1 VKRYLVAIALLG
13 CGQNLTPSGLTPFA
27 PGEEAPLACTPNVDG
42 VLEAGEIPVFF
53 DAAARYL
60 VNPAGEP
67 RSFDRE
73 GTVDEAGV
81 RSWDLATDYADDR
94 VIELGALPIGDQW
107 FATEFPLADFAS
119 PLSDD
124 LLGVYHID
132 ERGLWLH
139 GVASSTPDP
148 PEGTTLLPY
157 DEPVPIVR
165 LPLEGSDRWIA
176 TGEVSEGEALGLA
189 YRGTD
194 TYDVR
199 VTGAG
204 RLDLPDLSFGQ
215 AWQIDQRVTIEP
227 AIGAPVE
234 RRIVLWMNEC
244 FGEVARA
251 EGDAELDEAATLRR
265 STLR

>member
-1 VKRYLVAIALLG
+1 MRALAILLLA
-13 CGQNLTPSGLTPFA
+13 CSENLTPPGITPYA

-42 VLEAGEIPVFF
+42 ALEAGELPVFF
-53 DAAARYL
+53 DVEARYL
-60 VNPAGEP
+60 ESPSGTP
-67 RSFDRE
+67 RSFDRD
-73 GTVDEAGV
+73 GTVDEASGMRV
-81 RSWDLATDYADDR
+81 WDLSPDYADDR
-94 VIELGALPIGDQW
+94 VIELGAQPIGDQW
-107 FATEFPLADFAS
+107 FAAEFPLADFVS
-119 PLSDD
+119 PLGEGV
-124 LLGVYHID
+124 LGVYHID

-139 GVASSTPDP
+139 GVASAEESP
-148 PEGTTLLPY
+148 PEGATLLPY
-157 DEPVPIVR
+157 DAPVPIVR

-176 TGEVSEGEALGLA
+176 TGEITEGEALGLA

-234 RRIVLWMNEC
+234 RRIVIWLFEC

-251 EGDAELDEAATLRR
+251 EGDADLDQATMLRRATLR
-265 STLR
+265 